1 MEFEVSSFPELG
13 IAGPDSLR
21 LIEDGTLDSAQIY
34 SGYVGGD
41 HLIMDMSNLRGLYP
55 TQAAQLAVIDA
66 IQTKMAGITEENGG
80 VQVAYMMI
88 AHNYIFAQPPVE
100 NLNALQGLK
109 VRSHSTVLS
118 DLLSGMGADPQFIA
132 FADVY
137 TALERGVIDGAI
149 SCGSCGHGLR

>member
-1 MEFEVSSFPELG
+1 M
-13 IAGPDSLR
+13 
-21 LIEDGTLDSAQIY
+21 
-34 SGYVGGD
+34 GGD
-41 HLIMDMSNLRGLYP
+41 HLIMDMSNLWGLYP

-80 VQVAYMMI
+80 VQVAYMMT
-88 AHNYIFAQPPVE
+88 AHNHIFAQPPVE
-100 NLNALQGLK
+100 NLNTLQGLK
-109 VRSHSTVLS
+109 VRSPSTVLS